1 MTERN
6 KTSKCDMHEL
16 LITYLYDE
24 ATRDEALRFEAHLIE
39 CPACRQ
45 ELSAFESV
53 RQSLQ
58 QWQVNEIP
66 SVRLAVADSKA
77 PRRSFLAVL
86 KELFII
92 MPLWAKGLGALATAV
107 LVLARL
113 GTNVSIGKEGFSFR
127 ADLLRRNQPVA
138 AQSDSPAIVAT
149 VKYTNEQLETLRA
162 ELLTKVNALI
172 ADSTKQQ
179 QEEVRAQL
187 INFQSQLKDM
197 RAADLTKIA
206 NRVQQHYLKIQ
217 TLERDLDR
225 REGLGLS
232 DILFS
237 DDSRREAPASKPSSD
252 E

>member
-6 KTSKCDMHEL
+6 QTSKCDMHEL

-24 ATRDEALRFEAHLIE
+24 ASRDEALRFEAHLIE

-58 QWQVNEIP
+58 QWQLNEFP
-66 SVRLAVADSKA
+66 SVRLAMADNKEH
-77 PRRSFLAVL
+77 RRSFLAVL
-86 KELFII
+86 KELFAI

-107 LVLARL
+107 LVLAIL

-138 AQSDSPAIVAT
+138 ARSDSPTIVET

-162 ELLTKVNALI
+162 ELLSKVNALI

-206 NRVQQHYLKIQ
+206 NRVQQHNMKIQ
-217 TLERDLDR
+217 ALERDLDR

-232 DILFS
+232 DILMS
-237 DDSRREAPASKPSSD
+237 DDNRRVPPAPKPSGD